1 MKLKLYALKKKKK
14 NVFWAKRRNILMS
27 KVRKEQYSG
36 GILGQK
42 KHTWKYKEN
51 HSNFKLQTYFMS
63 K

>member
-1 MKLKLYALKKKKK
+1 
-14 NVFWAKRRNILMS
+14 MS